1 MKQNNMT
8 NHGSVVEKLLIR
20 AIRVSTGSKIAAL
33 CGTSTIADSGLLVV
47 SYSPMVC
54 TYLPPP
60 TTARRAAFGFIV
72 YYYCSVL
79 IFLFFVQ
86 EGGKPDSNI

>member
-1 MKQNNMT
+1 MY
-8 NHGSVVEKLLIR
+8 LL
-20 AIRVSTGSKIAAL
+20 T
-33 CGTSTIADSGLLVV
+33 T
-47 SYSPMVC
+47 
-54 TYLPPP
+54 

-72 YYYCSVL
+72 YCSVL